1 LSALPGIHVLR
12 CLSEKQDVDGRD
24 IRREDGAS
32 RLLPGHNDMGDNRL
46 YLPAIVTRSRIIRW
60 PWLVLDSHL
69 RTEPLSQRLLVGVCR
84 LMLCIEF
91 DGRAKIL

>member
-1 LSALPGIHVLR
+1 VPGIHVFR
-12 CLSEKQDVDGRD
+12 PQQQKQDVDGRD

-69 RTEPLSQRLLVGVCR
+69 RTEPLSQ
-84 LMLCIEF
+84 
-91 DGRAKIL
+91 